1 MCPAVATVSPNIQ
14 AGVHSTGKNAW
25 NSRYTFSCLLYAVYT
40 VFCVISNFAETFKVV
55 ICGKYKN
62 LNKIT
67 KI

>member
-1 MCPAVATVSPNIQ
+1 MLLNKIKEAVHGRIGRRTVQS
-14 AGVHSTGKNAW
+14 VVVVLCSKFMT
-25 NSRYTFSCLLYAVYT
+25 L
-40 VFCVISNFAETFKVV
+40 TFKVV